1 MLSENW
7 KRAFQNLPNS
17 VAWYPLLAT
26 LVCHINMINIH
37 VDFLPSY
44 ISLCVGCHMCSESE
58 LEKHKVS
65 SSLIFSME
73 TPHVNGNLLVF
84 KFDCINNRHS
94 LGINLKS
101 PWSSST
107 CVIKGLCNL
116 HFSHQMNAQ
125 LIHASVSCEFCTQLK
140 CTLLHLS
147 WQWCH
152 KIFLETHQKP
162 HWPPIIAVHFL
173 LISGRWSVIIHHLES
188 GVTSMKRFFAS

>member
-1 MLSENW
+1 MWIEIFLYL
-7 KRAFQNLPNS
+7 NLIAS
-17 VAWYPLLAT
+17 IIAIA
-26 LVCHINMINIH
+26 
-37 VDFLPSY
+37 
-44 ISLCVGCHMCSESE
+44 
-58 LEKHKVS
+58 
-65 SSLIFSME
+65 
-73 TPHVNGNLLVF
+73 
-84 KFDCINNRHS
+84 

-173 LISGRWSVIIHHLES
+173 LISGRWSVIIHHQVNPNSQIIWFGNQLPHVFPLWPFELINQLYMWWIKSWKILKSCPSKYLEKS
-188 GVTSMKRFFAS
+188 LK